1 MFSKNAPEI
10 DWDWLSEAMSHRP
23 QTPPGKS
30 GQISVECTTHP
41 AGKPLEVVSMRN
53 ALFMGQRPA
62 SVKFTEPITC
72 RALKSAKRG
81 TWMQDVP
88 QEVYQ
93 AREPIQGII
102 EEWGTAGQDG
112 NHDVRVLIGGLGL
125 GVYSSLVLNMAEC
138 CATTVEISRD
148 VIRLVGRSVQSMKR
162 PCCEHEL
169 VKADIY
175 EYARKLK
182 RCQFDAAILDT
193 WQPTGEIC
201 WTQEVIPLRRLVR
214 KHVPLVFC
222 WNEQEMIGQFRM
234 GCRKLA
240 LQPKE
245 MPDFDTTYRTVRIA
259 CEQAGLIDTQMSM
272 AAFSGPDGMDKAME
286 FGAQIEADPEVQ
298 NVIAAFCDDIG
309 SPEWEERF
317 GNIYDRAAKMKQ
329 ARRRKAKAAG

>member
-1 MFSKNAPEI
+1 MLNRNAPEI
-10 DWDWLSEAMSHRP
+10 DWDWLAESMSHRP
-23 QTPPGKS
+23 QTPAGKS
-30 GQISVECTTHP
+30 GTVSVECKTEP
-41 AGKPLEVVSMRN
+41 AGTKMDVVSMRN
-53 ALFMGQRPA
+53 ALFIGQRPA

-102 EEWGTAGQDG
+102 DEWGTDGQDG
-112 NHDVRVLIGGLGL
+112 NRGVRVLVGGLGL
-125 GVYSSLVLNMAEC
+125 GVYSSLVLNMARC
-138 CATTVEISRD
+138 DCTTVEISPD
-148 VIRLVGRSVQSMKR
+148 VIRLVN
-162 PCCEHEL
+162 EHIPQRYDDAEHKTI
-169 VKADIY
+169 KADIY

-222 WNEQEMIGQFRM
+222 WNEQEMIGQFKM

-259 CEQAGLIDTQMSM
+259 CEQAWLIDTQMSM